1 MECGTLCSNGCAGA
15 RCGRANQRYAAP
27 ARQFNRILR
36 RAAFALAAL
45 AALAA
50 LWGAPA
56 AAKTL
61 QIVALGDSLTAG
73 YGLPDKGDAYPARL
87 EARLREDGFDVKVV
101 NAGVSGDT
109 TAGGRARLGWTLGG
123 TKPDIA
129 IVALGANDAL
139 RGLPPGQMRDNLD
152 AIVTTF
158 KKAGAKVLLA
168 GMLAPPNFGR
178 DYAAEFDAVFPALAE
193 KHDVPL
199 LPFLLEGVAMQA
211 AMNQDDGIH
220 PNAEGVAIM
229 VDRIAPYVVR
239 LIQELRRE

>member
-15 RCGRANQRYAAP
+15 RCGRASQRYAAP
-27 ARQFNRILR
+27 AGQFNRILR
-36 RAAFALAAL
+36 RAAFAL

-73 YGLPDKGDAYPARL
+73 YGLPGKEDAYPARL
-87 EARLREDGFDVKVV
+87 EARLREDGFDVKVT

-109 TAGGRARLGWTLGG
+109 AAGGRARLGWTLGG

-139 RGLPPGQMRDNLD
+139 RGLPPGQMRENLD
-152 AIVTTF
+152 AIITAF
-158 KKAGAKVLLA
+158 RDAGAKVLLA
-168 GMLAPPNFGR
+168 GMMAPPNFGR
-178 DYAAEFDAVFPALAE
+178 DYAAEFNAVFPALAE

-220 PNAEGVAIM
+220 PNPEGVAIM

-239 LIQELRRE
+239 LIQELRRK

>member
-1 MECGTLCSNGCAGA
+1 MKCGTLCSNGCAGA

-27 ARQFNRILR
+27 DPQFNRILR

-45 AALAA
+45 AAL
-50 LWGAPA
+50 WGAPV

-73 YGLPDKGDAYPARL
+73 YGLPGKEDAYPARL
-87 EARLREDGFDVKVV
+87 EARLREEGFDVNVI

-109 TAGGRARLGWTLGG
+109 AAGGRARLGWTLGG

-152 AIVTTF
+152 AIITAF

-178 DYAAEFDAVFPALAE
+178 DYVAEFNAVFPALAE
-193 KHDVPL
+193 KHDIPL

-220 PNAEGVAIM
+220 PNPEGVAIM

>member
-15 RCGRANQRYAAP
+15 RCGRANQEYAAP

-36 RAAFALAAL
+36 RAAFML

-50 LWGAPA
+50 LWGMPA

-73 YGLPDKGDAYPARL
+73 YGLPGKADAYPARL
-87 EARLREDGFDVKVV
+87 EARLREDGFDVDVI

-109 TAGGRARLGWTLGG
+109 AAGGRARLGWTLGG

-152 AIVTTF
+152 AIITAF
-158 KKAGAKVLLA
+158 KEAGAKVLLA

-178 DYAAEFDAVFPALAE
+178 DYAAEFNAVFPALAE